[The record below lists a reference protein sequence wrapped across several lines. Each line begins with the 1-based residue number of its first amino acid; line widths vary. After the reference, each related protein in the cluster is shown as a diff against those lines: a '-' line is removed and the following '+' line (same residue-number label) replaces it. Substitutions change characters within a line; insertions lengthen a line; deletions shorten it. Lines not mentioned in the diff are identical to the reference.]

1 MRRYLKDQRGF
12 TLIEMIIVI
21 ILMGILAAVIVPQIS
36 MSTEDA
42 KMSALKGQLA
52 TMRGAIEMYYI
63 QHNNIYPGEKATDGG
78 GGDPA
83 DDAGAAAALLA
94 QLTTFTVITGQ
105 TFDTKTL
112 ATAEATASGS
122 KVLGPY
128 LKGTTF
134 PSNPYNNATPVA
146 CTFATDDITDRT
158 PLVTDPISGWRCYP
172 KIGVFFA
179 NDSADS
185 AAL

>member
-36 MSTEDA
+36 LSTEDA

-63 QHNNIYPGEKATDGG
+63 QHNNIYPGERLIT
-78 GGDPA
+78 
-83 DDAGAAAALLA
+83 GAAAAESDGDAATALLA
-94 QLTTFTVITGQ
+94 QLTQFTVITGKA
-105 TFDTKTL
+105 FTKKSDAETEA
-112 ATAEATASGS
+112 ATSGS

-128 LKGTTF
+128 LKSTTF
-134 PSNPYNNATPVA
+134 PANPYNDANLAA
-146 CTFATDDITDRT
+146 CTASEDDITDRT
-158 PLVTDPISGWRCYP
+158 TVVTDPISGWRCYP

-179 NDSADS
+179 NDSEDS